1 MSLQSSLIRFASG
14 KMESWLTSGGSESC
28 HKRTSESMR
37 FKHTL
42 VQNTRWNERIL
53 HLQICTLCYAI
64 CFDKNKNTT
73 HEKNYIMFEEWF
85 WPLTNQFDHNVQH
98 VLNACFLLDIETGR
112 TSWNDVNR
120 LKTREGASRP
130 HVTALAKE
138 LRQKEAKRL
147 GPLAQPRR
155 CNSSRYCMQGMSLW
169 VCVLKFD
176 CLSTNT
182 SCVHVHSVYI

>member
-1 MSLQSSLIRFASG
+1 
-14 KMESWLTSGGSESC
+14 
-28 HKRTSESMR
+28 
-37 FKHTL
+37 
-42 VQNTRWNERIL
+42 
-53 HLQICTLCYAI
+53 
-64 CFDKNKNTT
+64 
-73 HEKNYIMFEEWF
+73 MFEEWF

-155 CNSSRYCMQGMSLW
+155 CNSSRYCMQGMSLC
-169 VCVLKFD
+169 VCLWNIWKDVKLPIALTWFNFISYLQGGNLMFAAD
-176 CLSTNT
+176 CPTKRAAFMTDMTLGRWS
-182 SCVHVHSVYI
+182 HVPAISILTDMARGQA